1 MTNKNYNTVFDFPSQ
16 TISDSNKNE
25 QWGKDCIDAAESV
38 ITTDSSVIRQS
49 FHNKKV
55 NYNLRNGRL
64 TESDIKEVCSPYGDE
79 FSSFPKNMQHIGLAN
94 SKINILIGEEAK
106 KLTRYPFTAYLS
118 STDDMGISSKED
130 GMRNMVYQRL
140 VELIQQKD
148 LDEEQIEIE
157 LQELQKYLRY
167 SYQDLSEIYMNKILK
182 FEYLRLDVKD
192 KLLQAWEDFLIC
204 GEAIFCIE
212 ESGGDISIRKV
223 NPMYLITVQ
232 SPDSYKVEDSEM
244 IMEYTMMPIGNIVD
258 LYYKDLTTTQIKNLE
273 HFRSNKTGRPGTRM
287 LNNADLRLEDYY
299 APGTIDDA
307 ITAGS
312 WNSSSYD
319 HRGNIRVIKIC
330 WKSKRQLQ
338 EITYFD
344 EDGIQQTRIED
355 EYYKID
361 KDLGETSTKFFIN
374 EWWEGTKISD
384 DIYCKIRP
392 IPYQGRSLVNL
403 SEATPPYV
411 GIYCNTNNS
420 KVNSFLDV
428 CKPLDYLYDIFHHRM
443 NLASAKYKGPM
454 LAINASMVPDGWDPK
469 MWIKYGDATGY
480 LWMDPTN
487 EILKGPSQGKSAG
500 VFNQLT
506 ANGIDQNMG
515 NYIQSQV
522 EMLMFIKQ
530 EMDLISGVNDA
541 RQGDPSK
548 TTATANQMAWSAS
561 NSATEKYIS
570 LFQQFKTNV
579 MRKILQVSKYVW
591 SLNPEKK
598 AQFVLDDMGVEFVK
612 SFEDIADREFDLH
625 CADNANIEELM
636 ASLKQLAHAG
646 MQTGQIRFK
655 DIIAMYNKES
665 VAALTRYLEQ
675 AEDEVAQQVA
685 ASQQADQDFQAQM
698 QEAQSQLK
706 QAEFDLEYFK
716 IENDNMNKQLD
727 REAKIQSDVIKA
739 LGFSQETDVNNNQ
752 IPDVMEQ
759 GKLALENIKV
769 GNEVINKQKENE
781 LKQRA
786 IESQEKIKK
795 LEIESKERIEKQKA
809 KTAEMKA
816 KSDEKIATTNRNK
829 YSK

>member
-1 MTNKNYNTVFDFPSQ
+1 
-16 TISDSNKNE
+16 
-25 QWGKDCIDAAESV
+25 
-38 ITTDSSVIRQS
+38 
-49 FHNKKV
+49 
-55 NYNLRNGRL
+55 
-64 TESDIKEVCSPYGDE
+64 
-79 FSSFPKNMQHIGLAN
+79 
-94 SKINILIGEEAK
+94 
-106 KLTRYPFTAYLS
+106 
-118 STDDMGISSKED
+118 
-130 GMRNMVYQRL
+130 
-140 VELIQQKD
+140 
-148 LDEEQIEIE
+148 
-157 LQELQKYLRY
+157 
-167 SYQDLSEIYMNKILK
+167 
-182 FEYLRLDVKD
+182 
-192 KLLQAWEDFLIC
+192 
-204 GEAIFCIE
+204 
-212 ESGGDISIRKV
+212 
-223 NPMYLITVQ
+223 
-232 SPDSYKVEDSEM
+232 
-244 IMEYTMMPIGNIVD
+244 
-258 LYYKDLTTTQIKNLE
+258 
-273 HFRSNKTGRPGTRM
+273 
-287 LNNADLRLEDYY
+287 
-299 APGTIDDA
+299 
-307 ITAGS
+307 
-312 WNSSSYD
+312 
-319 HRGNIRVIKIC
+319 
-330 WKSKRQLQ
+330 
-338 EITYFD
+338 
-344 EDGIQQTRIED
+344 
-355 EYYKID
+355 
-361 KDLGETSTKFFIN
+361 
-374 EWWEGTKISD
+374 
-384 DIYCKIRP
+384 
-392 IPYQGRSLVNL
+392 
-403 SEATPPYV
+403 
-411 GIYCNTNNS
+411 
-420 KVNSFLDV
+420 
-428 CKPLDYLYDIFHHRM
+428 M

-625 CADNANIEELM
+625 CADNANVEELM

-675 AEDEVAQQVA
+675 AEDEVAQQMA

-759 GKLALENIKV
+759 GKLALENI
-769 GNEVINKQKENE
+769 
-781 LKQRA
+781 
-786 IESQEKIKK
+786 ESQRYQTN
-795 LEIESKERIEKQKA
+795 LNEIRTQE
-809 KTAEMKA
+809 
-816 KSDEKIATTNRNK
+816 
-829 YSK
+829 